1 MFENFT
7 TFDITVEPDVTIHGV
22 HGGSGPALL
31 LLHGFPQTHHIWHL
45 VADELA
51 KSYYVVA
58 MDLRGYGSSSK
69 PDGGEGHVRYGK
81 KAMARDAVVV
91 MKELLKRRDD
101 SQNQNGEES
110 FYVCAHDRGA
120 RVTHRLCVD
129 YPHLVKKAILLD
141 ICPTLAMYT
150 QTSREFAQAY
160 FHWFFL
166 IQQSPLPEISISTN
180 AQVWV
185 ENFMGARYAG
195 LAPFAEECLA
205 EYKANLA
212 NHETVHAMCEDYRAS
227 ASIDLK
233 EAEEDVVAGRK
244 VQCPLRVLWGKQ
256 GVAGTLFDALGEW
269 RKVSS
274 QSVDGNGVNSG
285 HYIPEETPEE
295 VIANV
300 LEFCK

>member
-1 MFENFT
+1 MFEKFT
-7 TFDITVEPDVTIHGV
+7 TFDIPVEPDVTIHGV

-31 LLHGFPQTHHIWHL
+31 LLHGFPQTHHIWHR

-58 MDLRGYGSSSK
+58 MDLRGYGRSSK

-81 KAMARDAVVV
+81 KAMAKDVVVV
-91 MKELLKRRDD
+91 MKELLSRRGDED
-101 SQNQNGEES
+101 ES
-110 FYVCAHDRGA
+110 FYVCGHDRGA

-150 QTSREFAQAY
+150 QTTREFAQSY

-185 ENFMGARYAG
+185 ETFMGGRYAG
-195 LAPFAEECLA
+195 LAPFAKECLA

-212 NHETVHAMCEDYRAS
+212 DYDTVHAMCEDYRA
-227 ASIDLK
+227 AALIDLK
-233 EAEEDVVAGRK
+233 EAEEDIAEGKK
-244 VQCPLRVLWGKQ
+244 VQCPLRVLWGKN
-256 GVAGTLFDALGEW
+256 GVVGKLFDVLSEW
-269 RKVSS
+269 RSVSS
-274 QSVDGNGVNSG
+274 QSVDGLAVDSG
-285 HYIPEETPEE
+285 HYIPEERPED

-300 LEFCK
+300 LEFLK

>member
-1 MFENFT
+1 MFNNFT
-7 TFDITVEPDVTIHGV
+7 PFDITVEPDVTIHGV

-31 LLHGFPQTHHIWHL
+31 LLHGFPQTHHIWHR

-58 MDLRGYGSSSK
+58 MDLRGYGRSSK
-69 PDGGEGHVRYGK
+69 PAGGEGHVQYGK
-81 KAMARDAVVV
+81 KAMAKDAVAV
-91 MKELLKRRDD
+91 MKELQSRRGDGD
-101 SQNQNGEES
+101 ES

-150 QTSREFAQAY
+150 QTTRDFAQSY

-166 IQQSPLPEISISTN
+166 IQQSPLPEVSISTN

-185 ENFMGARYAG
+185 ETFMGGRYAG

-212 NHETVHAMCEDYRAS
+212 DYDTVHAMCEDYRAS

-233 EAEEDVVAGRK
+233 EAEEDIVAGK
-244 VQCPLRVLWGKQ
+244 QIQCPVRVLWGKN
-256 GVAGTLFDALGEW
+256 GVVGKLFDVLPEW
-269 RKVSS
+269 RSVSS
-274 QSVDGNGVNSG
+274 QSVDGKAVDSG
-285 HYIPEETPEE
+285 HYIPEERPEE

-300 LEFCK
+300 LEFCT